1 MKTKHIITTL
11 LIIGLGFNAEAQLLD
26 KLKQRAKEKGL
37 ETREVSFDSAAY
49 NNDNNYNAV
58 PEVELESVRDFFTT
72 DVFMALYN
80 KDDQLVQ
87 TSFFDADVIAM
98 RTKQVGNPNPIYHDK
113 KGMFYGYN
121 GEDGRYE
128 KMSILPASS
137 MGFMMAGM
145 TTSVYKLPQEPYF
158 EAFEFLSEKDI
169 AFNFLVLELA
179 FIYKPQHFMDDDLY
193 SAQNVTCN
201 GIEQCVRFN
210 YNDPEYEGSYIQF
223 DVKGRLVEFNINS
236 TSTQFSDDTKNSS
249 GKFVYSYQECHVELP
264 DAVEQSMVPGPL
276 GKMLNLERGLEPW
289 KHNKKDKKNNNK
301 P

>member
-1 MKTKHIITTL
+1 MKNSILFMLVFLIT
-11 LIIGLGFNAEAQLLD
+11 GVQVEAQLLD

-37 ETREVSFDSAAY
+37 ETREVSFDTAAY
-49 NNDNNYNAV
+49 NKDMNHNYV
-58 PEVELESVRDFFTT
+58 EEVELETLRDFFTT

-80 KDDQLVQ
+80 KEGKLVQ
-87 TSFFDADVIAM
+87 RSFFDANVIAM
-98 RTKQVGNPNPIYHDK
+98 RTVQVTNPSPIYHDK

-121 GEDGRYE
+121 DKEGRYE

-145 TTSVYKLPQEPYF
+145 TTSIYKLPPEPYY
-158 EAFEFLSEKDI
+158 EAFTFLSEKDI
-169 AFNFLVLELA
+169 ALNFIILELA

-193 SAQNVTCN
+193 SAENVTCN
-201 GIEQCVRFN
+201 ELEHCIRFN

-223 DVKGRLVEFNINS
+223 DEKGRLVEFYINS
-236 TSTQFSDDTKNSS
+236 TSTQFSNDTKNSS
-249 GKFVYSYQECHVELP
+249 GKFVYSYQECQVELP

-301 P
+301 L

>member
-1 MKTKHIITTL
+1 MKAKLFLTA
-11 LIIGLGFNAEAQLLD
+11 LIICSANFNAEAQLLD

-37 ETREVSFDSAAY
+37 ETREVSFDTTAY
-49 NNDNNYNAV
+49 NNDNNFNNV
-58 PEVELESVRDFFTT
+58 EEVELEALRDFFTT

-80 KDDQLVQ
+80 KDGQLVQ

-98 RTKQVGNPNPIYHDK
+98 RTKQESNPNPIYHDK
-113 KGMFYGYN
+113 KGMLYGYN
-121 GEDGRYE
+121 DNEGRYE

-145 TTSVYKLPQEPYF
+145 TTSVYKLPAEPYYK
-158 EAFEFLSEKDI
+158 AFEFLSDKDI
-169 AFNFLVLELA
+169 ALNFLVLELA

-201 GIEQCVRFN
+201 GIEKCIRFN
-210 YNDPEYEGSYIQF
+210 YTDPEYKESYIQF
-223 DVKGRLVEFNINS
+223 DEKGRLVEFNINS
-236 TSTQFSDDTKNSS
+236 TNPQFAGDTKNSS

-289 KHNKKDKKNNNK
+289 KHNKKDKQKN
-301 P
+301 

>member
-1 MKTKHIITTL
+1 
-11 LIIGLGFNAEAQLLD
+11 
-26 KLKQRAKEKGL
+26 
-37 ETREVSFDSAAY
+37 
-49 NNDNNYNAV
+49 
-58 PEVELESVRDFFTT
+58 
-72 DVFMALYN
+72 
-80 KDDQLVQ
+80 
-87 TSFFDADVIAM
+87 
-98 RTKQVGNPNPIYHDK
+98 
-113 KGMFYGYN
+113 
-121 GEDGRYE
+121 
-128 KMSILPASS
+128 
-137 MGFMMAGM
+137 MGFM
-145 TTSVYKLPQEPYF
+145 SVGTAEIYKLPSEPYA
-158 EAFEFLSEKDI
+158 EAYMFLAEKDI
-169 AFNFLVLELA
+169 ALDFMKVELA

-264 DAVEQSMVPGPL
+264 DAVEQSMIPGPL